1 MKYVIFAVDE
11 VKSSKKYQGD
21 PYALLWPF
29 RIIVAGV
36 SNSGKTNMI
45 LNLLMMNKIY
55 YMFRKK
61 KNFKIGKRNVK
72 CDDVILCDH
81 HLNEPKYG
89 IV

>member
-1 MKYVIFAVDE
+1 VNE

-21 PYALLWPF
+21 PHVPLWPF
-29 RIIVAGV
+29 RIIVAGA

-45 LNLLMMNKIY
+45 LNLLVMNKFY
-55 YMFRKK
+55 YMFGKK
-61 KNFKIGKRNVK
+61 KSSKIGERNVK
-72 CDDVILCDH
+72 CDDVILCGH